1 MTTWQREAVAWLRGK
16 AAEQAQTAMIRERV
30 TPAQRE
36 EYEARGGAPDFAS
49 WSPALLAQLAADQQ
63 AEIVRLN
70 NELARTLAVLKDLS
84 EAFEYE
90 CDQFCKRAVRNAA
103 YRAAMEALK

>member
-1 MTTWQREAVAWLRGK
+1 MA
-16 AAEQAQTAMIRERV
+16 
-30 TPAQRE
+30 
-36 EYEARGGAPDFAS
+36 DFAS

-70 NELARTLAVLKDLS
+70 NELARTLAVLKGLA
-84 EAFEYE
+84 EAFEIK
-90 CDQFCKRAVRNAA
+90 CDHFCKQPVRNAA